1 MKEENIFESFHFC
14 SYQSNS
20 FIKTT
25 FCIKLVLGTF
35 IKKLKYCFEA
45 GCLFLPFN
53 SCIFF
58 KKLYKEYIT
67 VRYIIQ
73 SNCIDTRL
81 RSKGNIDRLLHDNNT
96 SGKICAKWRDS
107 IATTIL
113 VMTHFRWDDTIL
125 FCVPTHFAAK

>member
-1 MKEENIFESFHFC
+1 MYLKALIFALINPILLSKQPLYKVSSWNFHKEIEVLFWSRLSLSSF
-14 SYQSNS
+14 Q
-20 FIKTT
+20 
-25 FCIKLVLGTF
+25 
-35 IKKLKYCFEA
+35 
-45 GCLFLPFN
+45 FLH
-53 SCIFF
+53 FF

-81 RSKGNIDRLLHDNNT
+81 RSKGNIDRLLQDNNT